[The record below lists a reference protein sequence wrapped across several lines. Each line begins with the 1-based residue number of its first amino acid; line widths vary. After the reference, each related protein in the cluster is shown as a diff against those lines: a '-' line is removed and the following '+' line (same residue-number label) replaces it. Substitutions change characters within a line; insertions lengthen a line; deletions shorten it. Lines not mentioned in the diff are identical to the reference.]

1 MRAGPG
7 GPSVTVVTD
16 PRIAPVEDNLDAFLE
31 TLVSSGAFDA
41 GSDPD
46 VWSYWCDV
54 AFPLFNG
61 IGRARFAPGEVQ
73 ARAREVVAS
82 YVERGLPFMWWAT
95 PSGHAE
101 ELTPLLVEL
110 GMTCEPVPGMYTELR
125 SEVEDRTPP
134 DATLREVTGHEMIPV
149 MVAGF
154 GMPEELIPHL
164 DRFVAGL
171 DPHRVVNLVATLDG
185 RDVGCGT
192 MLQTGDTAGLYNIAT
207 VEQARGRG
215 IGYAVTAA
223 LMNAGRE
230 RGATRSVLHAS
241 EQGRAL
247 YERLGFETV
256 CQVPQFVW
264 MPPDVEAP
272 ADPPADPPVEPETT
286 VI

>member
-1 MRAGPG
+1 MRPRPG
-7 GPSVTVVTD
+7 GPTVTVVTD

-31 TLVSSGAFDA
+31 TLVTSGAFDA

-46 VWSYWCDV
+46 VWTYWCDV

-61 IGRARFAPGEVQ
+61 IGRARFAPGTVQ
-73 ARAREVVAS
+73 TRAREVVAS

-110 GMTCEPVPGMYTELR
+110 GMTCEQVPGMFTELEG
-125 SEVEDRTPP
+125 EVEERLPP
-134 DATLREVTGHEMIPV
+134 DVTLREVASEEIIPV

-154 GMPEELIPHL
+154 GMPEDLVPHL
-164 DRFVAGL
+164 GRFVTGL
-171 DPHRVVNLVATLDG
+171 DPRQVVNLVAAVDG

-192 MLQTGDTAGLYNIAT
+192 MLQTGDTAGVYNIAT

-223 LMNAGRE
+223 LMNAGRA
-230 RGATRSVLHAS
+230 RGATQSVLHAS
-241 EQGRAL
+241 EQGRPL
-247 YERLGFETV
+247 YERLGFEAV
-256 CQVPQFVW
+256 CRVPQFVW
-264 MPPDVEAP
+264 MPPAED
-272 ADPPADPPVEPETT
+272 
-286 VI
+286 